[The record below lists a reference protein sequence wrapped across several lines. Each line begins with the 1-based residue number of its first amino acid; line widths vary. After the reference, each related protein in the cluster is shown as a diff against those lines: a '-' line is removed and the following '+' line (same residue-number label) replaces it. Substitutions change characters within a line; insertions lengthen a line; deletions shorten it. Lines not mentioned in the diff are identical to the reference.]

1 MGVDNFRSLAQAR
14 LVLNIQRVYEAD
26 RRHLNQKIDS
36 MSDSLANIRP
46 SLQEVVDEF
55 RATAGRC
62 TTAVHIGEGQ
72 GDRPPT
78 SHRGRVNAPGT
89 LGSSVPATDR
99 ASEEVSQ
106 PERPPNRDSVSRAP
120 NHRSSNLLFVDASI
134 KTNCP
139 IDCRCQCHRSRS
151 MSSPG
156 MVAALAGRL
165 LLRYSGISAFKTAQ
179 CDYEACLNTDKFA
192 IRLNYLLPRW
202 ALSYAF
208 SMAATWNSVCGLTVR
223 LQVPRVISR
232 DHEVWRCIGSDNL
245 SAMQRL
251 LSENKI
257 HPTDIRQEDGVSLFL
272 VGQPPC
278 LASI

>member
-1 MGVDNFRSLAQAR
+1 MGVDNLRSLAQAR

-46 SLQEVVDEF
+46 SQQEVVDEY

-134 KTNCP
+134 
-139 IDCRCQCHRSRS
+139 RAGG
-151 MSSPG
+151 PG
-156 MVAALAGRL
+156 GGGGRGRGARAGAGPGGVAA
-165 LLRYSGISAFKTAQ
+165 
-179 CDYEACLNTDKFA
+179 
-192 IRLNYLLPRW
+192 
-202 ALSYAF
+202 
-208 SMAATWNSVCGLTVR
+208 
-223 LQVPRVISR
+223 
-232 DHEVWRCIGSDNL
+232 
-245 SAMQRL
+245 
-251 LSENKI
+251 
-257 HPTDIRQEDGVSLFL
+257 
-272 VGQPPC
+272 
-278 LASI
+278 